1 MANWRFRGIWYELLG
16 GHCSWVGKHDKV
28 YYYNWKERFAEL
40 GSQFQY
46 CWATA
51 RCCTIIWNHKW
62 YKGFALVM
70 EANRKAHEL
79 YIPWK
84 NTKPSKKQK
93 GTSSTQK
100 YQTGRD
106 MLNVCIMSLSRDW
119 FPRRY
124 HWFIYVPWFG
134 MTYHRTL
141 PPTFSLDKYCN
152 QQKQN
157 STPSQQNPDRQKEE
171 FWYPTDSHNL
181 VFAD

>member
-1 MANWRFRGIWYELLG
+1 M
-16 GHCSWVGKHDKV
+16 GKHDKV

-40 GSQFQY
+40 GSHFQY

-124 HWFIYVPWFG
+124 HWFVDVPWFG

-152 QQKQN
+152 QQNKILPHPNKILIGKKKN
-157 STPSQQNPDRQKEE
+157 SDIQWMATISFLLTRMWIPQFYFP
-171 FWYPTDSHNL
+171 PTL
-181 VFAD
+181 PKK